1 MQLSQSLGTN
11 DYVSAAIEK
20 HADMVRRICFL
31 YLRNRADVED
41 VFQEIFLKFFLHYAS
56 FESED
61 HQKAWLCRVTFNQCK
76 DLCKSFWRRRVV
88 SIEEM
93 EIPFEN
99 PEQSDLMKTV
109 LALPFDQ
116 KEVVYLHYYENRTI
130 PEIAEIMQ
138 KNTNTVYSI
147 LRRAKAQLKKR
158 VGDNEW

>member
-1 MQLSQSLGTN
+1 MSQSFGTD
-11 DYVSAAIEK
+11 DYISAAIEK

-31 YLRNRADVED
+31 YLRNSTDVED
-41 VFQEIFLKFFLHYAS
+41 VFQEVFLRFFLNYAS

-61 HQKAWLCRVTFNQCK
+61 HQKAWLCRVTFNKCK
-76 DLCKSFWRRRVV
+76 DYRKSFWHRRVV

-93 EIPFEN
+93 EIPYED
-99 PEQSDLMKTV
+99 PEQHELIKTV
-109 LALPFDQ
+109 FELPSEQ

-147 LRRAKAQLKKR
+147 LRRAKAQLKKK
-158 VGDNEW
+158 VGVDEL